1 MNKVIHPAAIAQ
13 IIPRLD
19 TGGAELA
26 TLEMTKA
33 VMQAGGRAFVLSEGG
48 RLESQIEDA
57 GGLIQRFP
65 AGTKNPARMMLN
77 AFALAR
83 FIRERGVDLVHARS
97 RAPAW
102 SALWAARMTG
112 TPLVTTYHGA
122 YGNSGPLKPF
132 YNSVM
137 ARGQLVIANSR
148 YTSRLIQ
155 ERHATPPERIRVINR
170 GVDLDQFDP
179 GNVPD
184 DRVASLRARW
194 GVGPD
199 DKLVV
204 HAARLTG
211 WKGQHDVIEAAAKI
225 FAGDGKKPVTFILA
239 GDAQG
244 RDAYAAELE
253 KQIEK
258 HGLQGSVLLTGHCDD
273 MPAAFA
279 AAHVALIAST
289 EPEAFGRTSAEAQ
302 AMGCPVIVTRQG
314 ASPETLLT
322 AERDGADK
330 ATGWIVPVGS
340 PPAMANAIAEAL
352 SLSARERRE
361 MGTRARAHVMANFT
375 ALRMQRETL
384 GVYDECLRS
393 ALVTSFEDA
402 GNVRRGT

>member
-1 MNKVIHPAAIAQ
+1 MNKAIHPAAIAQ

-26 TLEMTKA
+26 VLEMTRA
-33 VMQAGGRAFVLSEGG
+33 VVQAGGRAFVLSEGG
-48 RLESQIEDA
+48 RMEEEVREA
-57 GGLIQRFP
+57 GGQCVRFP
-65 AGTKNPARMMLN
+65 AGTKNPARMLFN
-77 AFALAR
+77 AWKLAR

-102 SALWAARMTG
+102 SALWAARATG

-122 YGNSGPLKPF
+122 YGNQGPLKPF

-155 ERHATPPERIRVINR
+155 DRHNIPAEKIRTIHR
-170 GVDLDQFDP
+170 GVDLVRFDP
-179 GNVPD
+179 SRVSQ
-184 DRVASLRARW
+184 DRISALRTKW

-199 DKLVV
+199 ERLIV

-211 WKGQHDVIEAAAKI
+211 WKGQLDVIEAAARV
-225 FAGDGKKPVTFILA
+225 FAREERANSKVILA

-244 RDAYAAELE
+244 RDAYVQDL
-253 KQIEK
+253 QNRIET
-258 HGLQGSVLLTGHCDD
+258 HGLEQRILLTGHCED

-279 AAHVALIAST
+279 AAHVTLIAST

-322 AERDGADK
+322 AERDGAK
-330 ATGWIVPVGS
+330 RATGWIVPVGA
-340 PPAMANAIAEAL
+340 PAAMANAIAEAL
-352 SLSARERRE
+352 SLSSRERRE
-361 MGTRARAHVMANFT
+361 LGTRARAHVMENFT
-375 ALRMQRETL
+375 SSRMQRETL

-393 ALVTSFEDA
+393 ALVAAYDDA
-402 GNVRRGT
+402 GSA

>member
-33 VMQAGGRAFVLSEGG
+33 VVQAGGRAFVLSEGG
-48 RLESQIEDA
+48 RLEQEIEKA
-57 GGLIQRFP
+57 GGLNIRFP
-65 AGTKNPARMMLN
+65 AGTKNPARMLLN
-77 AFALAR
+77 AFSLAR

-122 YGNSGPLKPF
+122 YGNRGPLKPF

-137 ARGQLVIANSR
+137 ARGRLVIANSR

-155 ERHATPPERIRVINR
+155 ERHAIPPEQIRVIQR

-179 GNVPD
+179 SHASP
-184 DRVASLRARW
+184 DRVASLRTRW
-194 GVGPD
+194 GAGPD

-204 HAARLTG
+204 QAARLTG
-211 WKGQHDVIEAAAKI
+211 WKGQHDVIDAAAKI
-225 FAGDGKKPVTFILA
+225 FAGDSEVRVTFILA

-244 RDAYAAELE
+244 RDGYVAGLE
-253 KQIEK
+253 EQIAK
-258 HGLQGSVLLTGHCDD
+258 HGLQGKVLLTGHCED

-330 ATGWIVPVGS
+330 ATGWIVPVGAPS
-340 PPAMANAIAEAL
+340 AMANAIAEAL
-352 SLSARERRE
+352 SLSSRERRE
-361 MGTRARAHVMANFT
+361 LGVRARAHVMENFT
-375 ALRMQRETL
+375 SLRMQRETL
-384 GVYDECLRS
+384 AVYDECLRS
-393 ALVTSFEDA
+393 ALAASFD
-402 GNVRRGT
+402 VV